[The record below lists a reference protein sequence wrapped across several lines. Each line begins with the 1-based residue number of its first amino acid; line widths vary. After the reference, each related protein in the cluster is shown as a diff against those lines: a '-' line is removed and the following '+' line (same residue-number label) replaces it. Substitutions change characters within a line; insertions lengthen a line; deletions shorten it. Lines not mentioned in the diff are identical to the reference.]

1 MSLDRDKEVPRGRP
15 YVTPSYLTAVGP
27 LGPGALLA
35 GPVAERMNIRADKR
49 PLSLVLPLEKLN
61 EGRLAPYRVVR
72 RHVLE
77 AAIVDALGTEEY
89 IYWTLEDTDEEVN
102 SPLRTASLFV
112 TYYSGGRHIVPH
124 RPDVCYLG
132 AGYQPAQAHENMT
145 MPVLTLP
152 GDEPELPIRVCT
164 FVKTALHDHAKSS
177 VVYTFHANG
186 RFHANA
192 LRVRV
197 AVNAP
202 ATTHAYFSKTEVS
215 FPGATRAQT
224 IEGARK
230 LFGVVLPIL
239 LQDHWPD
246 YREAERNAQESS
258 TNPTP

>member
-1 MSLDRDKEVPRGRP
+1 MSLDRNKEGARGKP
-15 YVTPSYLTAVGP
+15 YVTRSYLTAVG
-27 LGPGALLA
+27 LLALGALLA

-49 PLSLVLPLEKLN
+49 PLDLVLPLEKLD
-61 EGRLAPYRVVR
+61 EGRLGPYRVVR

-89 IYWTLEDTDEEVN
+89 IYWTLEDTTEEIN

-112 TYYSGGRHIVPH
+112 TYYSGGRNLVPH

-145 MPVLTLP
+145 IPVMGLP

-202 ATTHAYFSKTEVS
+202 TTTHAYFSKTEVS
-215 FPGATRAQT
+215 FQGATRAQT
-224 IEGARK
+224 IKGAQK